1 MSMASDIGRAM
12 ARLKH
17 RDVRTRRRAVRTLF
31 EQDDPSTL
39 EAFEFLLDDEDP
51 WFVSKALE
59 AYRMWSQSQGAT
71 SVQTLLN
78 HASTDVR
85 RVGANLLAA
94 HGEAGAA
101 IALSCLD
108 DSDGVVQKKAAQA
121 LLLHPSNQGL
131 EALLAHQHESI
142 ICIGMRHPNLEIEQ
156 VKQGLTHTSKMV
168 RKAALSA
175 VFEHNHPIEF
185 ELLKA
190 FFDED
195 IEAVNIV
202 IWIAQQRPE
211 QLDTFT
217 QQIKSHHVRE
227 LATYLRNN
235 AQESKDPLV
244 ASLVEGGILSPV
256 ARWLL
261 VQGSQEDELR
271 WAMIRDERLDVIE
284 RSKLLERLIGRAGD
298 ANVQEQV
305 EAFIQSSP
313 PPLLL
318 VACENL
324 STAATELRS

>member
-1 MSMASDIGRAM
+1 MASDIGRAM

-94 HGEAGAA
+94 HGEAGAV

-131 EALLAHQHESI
+131 EALLEHQHESI

-156 VKQGLTHTSKMV
+156 VKKGLTHTSKMV

-175 VFEHNHPIEF
+175 VFEHNYPIEF
-185 ELLKA
+185 E
-190 FFDED
+190 
-195 IEAVNIV
+195 
-202 IWIAQQRPE
+202 
-211 QLDTFT
+211 
-217 QQIKSHHVRE
+217 
-227 LATYLRNN
+227 
-235 AQESKDPLV
+235 
-244 ASLVEGGILSPV
+244 
-256 ARWLL
+256 
-261 VQGSQEDELR
+261 
-271 WAMIRDERLDVIE
+271 
-284 RSKLLERLIGRAGD
+284 
-298 ANVQEQV
+298 
-305 EAFIQSSP
+305 
-313 PPLLL
+313 
-318 VACENL
+318 
-324 STAATELRS
+324 